1 MSGRLLIP
9 TWGLPVTLLQI
20 SPSTAHW
27 GPGGQGQA
35 LCSGQEGP
43 GLRQVIPCEVHVRG
57 CGTRRSGYPGMVP
70 GPRLVGIELAT
81 SRGLCRTHGDVKVHP
96 ASKQELPVS
105 LQPEATSHR
114 IARKSAMP
122 PARPDSP
129 LRRNIREL
137 DSHKRSVCPPTGRA
151 PTTFS
156 TPYHE
161 YPAADAQLNK
171 GCWQS

>member
-1 MSGRLLIP
+1 MTYVFSALVYKALWFYYLLLSTYRKHPGLKTQGLSGRLLIP
-9 TWGLPVTLLQI
+9 TWGLPVTLLQT

-57 CGTRRSGYPGMVP
+57 CGTRSSGYPGVVP

-122 PARPDSP
+122 PRKA
-129 LRRNIREL
+129 
-137 DSHKRSVCPPTGRA
+137 
-151 PTTFS
+151 
-156 TPYHE
+156 
-161 YPAADAQLNK
+161 
-171 GCWQS
+171 W